1 MPCADQGVY
10 PVRKLSRREQDGLAT
25 YMETQK
31 AKHAAEQASR
41 KTIKG
46 FAFHAAQSTIISAI
60 TSPLAAVI
68 PFAPVLLS
76 FASGDR
82 ATIPFMAQYL
92 KLRGVTASSDR
103 QAIADSHKLAY
114 RQFGIAAAL
123 FSSIPIASWGFQFSN
138 TVGAAL
144 WAADLEK
151 RNEQLF

>member
-1 MPCADQGVY
+1 MF
-10 PVRKLSRREQDGLAT
+10 PVRQLSSREQDGLAS
-25 YMETQK
+25 YMK
-31 AKHAAEQASR
+31 AQAEKHAAEQASR

-46 FAFHAAQSTIISAI
+46 FAFHAVQSTVISAM
-60 TSPLAAVI
+60 TSPLASVV
-68 PFAPVLLS
+68 PFAPVLIS

-92 KLRGVTASSDR
+92 KHRGVKSSSER

-123 FSSIPIASWGFQFSN
+123 LSSIPIASWGFQFSN
-138 TVGAAL
+138 TVAAAL

>member
-1 MPCADQGVY
+1 MQAQA
-10 PVRKLSRREQDGLAT
+10 E
-25 YMETQK
+25 
-31 AKHAAEQASR
+31 KHAAEQASR

-46 FAFHAAQSTIISAI
+46 FAFHAVQSTVVSTM
-60 TSPLAAVI
+60 TSPLASVI

-82 ATIPFMAQYL
+82 ATIPYMAQYH
-92 KLRGVTASSDR
+92 KLRGLKSSSER

-123 FSSIPIASWGFQFSN
+123 LSSIPIASWGFAFSN